1 MADVKDLDLSQVAT
15 LAELVEKR
23 AQLHGARR
31 ALTFLQ
37 DGENE
42 YSHLSYE
49 ELDCRA
55 RSVAAWLQRNGYAGE
70 RVLMLYPSGLEFV
83 IGFMGCLYAGA
94 IAVPAYPPRV
104 NRNILR
110 LTSIISDAGAILALT
125 TMSLVSKTQRLLD
138 EAGVSGMRI
147 TAIEEMQDDQETSW
161 QRLASDR
168 SRLAFLQYTSG
179 STSHP
184 KGVMVSHGNL
194 LENHK
199 MMRHSFGQSAQTK
212 IVTWLPLFHDMGL
225 IGNVL
230 QSLYLGVECVILPP
244 ETFMVKPVR
253 WLAAISRYRATF
265 AGAPN
270 FAYGLCAEKIT
281 EEQRDSLDL
290 SCWESAFVGA
300 EPVRHETMVRFAA
313 TFASRGFRKEALY
326 PCYGLAEA
334 TLFVSGAGKLAGG
347 RSAWF
352 RAEGLERHRVIKA
365 SENDPGARALVNC
378 GHTWLQQHIVIV
390 DPETGMRCGSG
401 EVGEIWVSGPH
412 VAQGYWNRPKETEQ
426 IFGAHPPDDPQRI
439 YLRTGDLGFYDEGG
453 LFIAGR
459 LKDLIIV
466 AGRNHDPVDIEHS
479 AQASH
484 PAIRPGGCA
493 AFQVEIRGEL
503 RLILAVELERSA
515 RASLADTK
523 TIRKA
528 IREAVA
534 LNHDLATY
542 DVVFLRPA
550 SQPKTSSGK
559 VQRHACRAAYLGQ
572 TFNLWNPEE

>member
-1 MADVKDLDLSQVAT
+1 MADAADLDLSRVAT
-15 LAELVEKR
+15 LVELVERR
-23 AQLHGARR
+23 AQLHGAKC

-37 DGENE
+37 DGETE
-42 YSHLSYE
+42 HSHLSYE

-55 RSVAAWLQRNGYAGE
+55 RSVAAWLQTNGYTGE
-70 RVLMLYPSGLEFV
+70 RVLLLYPSGLDFV
-83 IGFMGCLYAGA
+83 IAFMGCLYAGA

-110 LTSIISDAGAILALT
+110 LTSIIADAAAVLALT
-125 TMSLVSKTQRLLD
+125 TDPLVSKTQRLLE
-138 EAGVSGMRI
+138 EAGVHGMRI
-147 TAIEEMQDDQETSW
+147 AAMRDGDAETW
-161 QRLASDR
+161 QRPASDR
-168 SRLAFLQYTSG
+168 TRLAFLQYTSG

-194 LENHK
+194 LENHE
-199 MMRHSFGQSAQTK
+199 MMRHSFGQSSRTK

-244 ETFMVKPVR
+244 EVFMVKPVR
-253 WLAAISRYRATF
+253 WLSAISRYRATF

-270 FAYGLCAEKIT
+270 FAYDLCASKIT
-281 EEQRDSLDL
+281 EEQRASLDL
-290 SCWESAFVGA
+290 SCWDSAFVGA
-300 EPVRHETMVRFAA
+300 EPVRHPTLKRFAS
-313 TFASRGFRKEALY
+313 TFAPCGFRRESLY

-334 TLFVSGAGKLAGG
+334 TLFVSGAGRLAGG

-352 RAEGLERHRVIKA
+352 TAEGLERHRVIKA
-365 SENDPGARALVNC
+365 SEDGPAARALVSC
-378 GHTWLQQHIVIV
+378 GRTWLQQHIAIV
-390 DPETGMRCGSG
+390 DPESGMRCGS
-401 EVGEIWVSGPH
+401 EEIGEIWVSGPH
-412 VAQGYWNRPKETEQ
+412 VTQGYWDRPKETERT
-426 IFGAHPPDDPQRI
+426 FGAHLPDDPHRT
-439 YLRTGDLGFYDEGG
+439 YLRTGDLGFFDDDG

-484 PAIRPGGCA
+484 AAIRPGGCA
-493 AFQVEIRGEL
+493 AFQVEIRGEA
-503 RLILAVELERSA
+503 RLILAAELERNA
-515 RASLADTK
+515 RASLEETK
-523 TIRKA
+523 PVRKA

-542 DVVFLRPA
+542 DIVFLKPT
-550 SQPKTSSGK
+550 SLPKTSSGK